1 MVVERS
7 FALLK
12 GRFRKLKYMDMNVE
26 PVPEAVIAACVL
38 HNLCLIQGDELDDYL
53 GPAVEEDV
61 NHNFFL
67 HNDGRAQEKREE
79 LINYLQRL

>member
-26 PVPEAVIAACVL
+26 HVPEAVIAACVL
-38 HNLCLIQGDELDDYL
+38 HNLRLIQGDELDYYL

-61 NHNFFL
+61 NHFQIFFYTMMEG
-67 HNDGRAQEKREE
+67 HRKSENS
-79 LINYLQRL
+79 